1 MRNWQNHD
9 DYPKKTFVGWC
20 RKISNPSSFPLI
32 CKLGLWMQK
41 FIFVNVVALFFKTA
55 ITILIPS
62 FTNELLLLKMI
73 FLIPKEAVAKTSN
86 QLLFQVY
93 FQIQANT
100 NSSYA
105 NDAKAKVLLAKKKN
119 MKIIDNKTV
128 QWALVG
134 CNADQSAHPA
144 AKTTISN
151 NIFQ

>member
-1 MRNWQNHD
+1 
-9 DYPKKTFVGWC
+9 
-20 RKISNPSSFPLI
+20 
-32 CKLGLWMQK
+32 MQK

-55 ITILIPS
+55 ITILMIPS

-128 QWALVG
+128 Q
-134 CNADQSAHPA
+134 
-144 AKTTISN
+144 
-151 NIFQ
+151 

>member
-1 MRNWQNHD
+1 MRNWQTD
-9 DYPKKTFVGWC
+9 DYYPKKTFVGWC
-20 RKISNPSSFPLI
+20 RKISNPSFPLI

-41 FIFVNVVALFFKTA
+41 FIFVNVALFFKTA

-73 FLIPKEAVAKTSN
+73 FLIPKEAVAKTTN